1 MVKVIVAEKKIDCT
15 HLLGKFVDES
25 HYDILVEEDCDVYM
39 PPDCDLATQA
49 DCDVPKDCA
58 TCEHGMD
65 ERRVVF
71 KFRKNFFSKEQQDAA
86 YAGLREAAI
95 RTENRG
101 LASGIKDGIV
111 ATSEGREWVTNYQ
124 DEMMRELVKNRNS
137 ALLDEDVIDRVRSKY
152 PRVVD
157 KKMAG
162 GGGKNNVWVISRFR
176 GKFDFEQWLDSIKPM
191 SREERAK
198 ATEEV
203 MKMVSTTT
211 YGTAVNSGIAG
222 WFDRYPRIPYGRATS
237 YTRDNFEKFQMAY
250 PFLQTLS
257 KGFKDLLPWRYN
269 NQMKAAEKIDPRFL
283 VPGTPFTT
291 ITVNKTFRTAAHFD
305 AGDLN
310 EGLSNLLVLSNNGNY
325 KGGYLIA
332 PEYRVAVN
340 VRPGDLLLIN
350 NHEVMHGNTPIELLD
365 EEAERVSLVCYFR
378 EKMLE
383 LGSFEYEDCRYNFV
397 ESRRLNK
404 EHPLWKPLWNG
415 VSEGMWDSQE
425 WYDYCEQKLG
435 HEELIKYHPEAN
447 ASSLEDFF

>member
-1 MVKVIVAEKKIDCT
+1 MVKLIVAEQKHNCE

-25 HYDILVEEDCDVYM
+25 HYDFLIEEDCDVYM
-39 PPDCDLATQA
+39 PPQMGED
-49 DCDVPKDCA
+49 PIS
-58 TCEHGMD
+58 E
-65 ERRVVF
+65 ERIVL
-71 KFRKNFFSKEQQDAA
+71 KFRKNYFSKEQQDSA

-101 LASGIKDGIV
+101 LASGIKDGIL
-111 ATSEGREWVTNYQ
+111 ATTEGREWVTNYQ
-124 DEMMRELVKNRNS
+124 DEMMRALIKNRNS
-137 ALLDEDVIDRVRSKY
+137 ALMDEDVIDTIRAKY
-152 PRVVD
+152 PREVD

-162 GGGKNNVWVISRFR
+162 GDGKNNVWVISRFR
-176 GKFDFEQWLDSIKPM
+176 GKFDFEVWLDSIKPM
-191 SREERAK
+191 DREQRAK

-211 YGTAVNSGIAG
+211 YGSAVNSGIAG

-237 YTRDNFEKFQMAY
+237 YTRDNFEKFKMAY

-269 NQMKAAEKIDPRFL
+269 NQMEAATKLDPRFL

-291 ITVNKTFRTAAHFD
+291 ITVNKTFRTAAHYD

-310 EGLSNLLVLSNNGNY
+310 SGLSNLLTLSNDGNY
-325 KGGYLIA
+325 TGGYLIA

-350 NHEVMHGNTPIELLD
+350 NHEVMHGNTEIKCAEGS
-365 EEAERVSLVCYFR
+365 ERVSLVCYFR
-378 EKMLE
+378 EKMLD

-415 VSEGMWDSQE
+415 VSEGMWSTQE
-425 WYDYCEQKLG
+425 WYDYLESKLG
-435 HEELIKYHPEAN
+435 QEELIKMHPEAN
-447 ASSLEDFF
+447 ASSLESFF